1 MKQQFVL
8 DCNSA
13 MSEAWIDVVAEM
25 RGEGYGRYV
34 PVQTDLTEI
43 ADLVLHDRQTA
54 ASIGAG

>member
-1 MKQQFVL
+1 MIYMKRQFVL

-34 PVQTDLTEI
+34 PVQTGLAEI
-43 ADLVLHDRQTA
+43 AGFGFA
-54 ASIGAG
+54 